1 MTVQP
6 RVVLPRLLLD
16 ANLADISSLGM
27 AAGIAA
33 EGDVSLVHAL
43 VRWRLV
49 PAAALCKALAGALAL
64 APVSLA
70 DLGPGLPLPMR
81 RAVCARLRVL
91 PVWRRAGVLG
101 LAMSDPTDDGAVAE
115 LTNQTGLSVERL
127 LVDDDD
133 LERCLRRCFASDGEA
148 LAAVKSSPPQPP
160 RQPPH
165 PGPDQT
171 VPMAAARAPQA
182 MRVVLGE
189 PSVIDQQIPDAA
201 SMMFVDA
208 VSISMG
214 SSPSEIGEF
223 EGQTSG
229 VFTSDTID
237 IPMHRPRVA
246 PTVPPLS
253 PQRSRTGSPVPAL
266 SAMPH
271 LDDLTREVDMR
282 DAAALLADATIVG
295 GNAAAVV
302 PAQASDDRTV
312 PSDDVLS
319 LMRVLVVA
327 DDVAGPTIRQSLAG
341 RLKHL
346 EVVPLHVAGSAMD
359 KSRYDEVVI
368 VDPPSS
374 VMGSQLVAGIAA
386 RAKRGVVVLTN
397 TADIGR
403 LPGVRET
410 VAFGGD
416 GVAVGDLLLGVLSRR
431 AHGL

>member
-16 ANLADISSLGM
+16 ANLADISGLGM

-64 APVSLA
+64 PATSLGAHGPALPV
-70 DLGPGLPLPMR
+70 PIR

-91 PVWRRAGVLG
+91 PVWQRGGVLG

-115 LTNQTGLSVERL
+115 LTTQTGLSVERL

-148 LAAVKSSPPQPP
+148 LAPVTSSASPP
-160 RQPPH
+160 

-171 VPMAAARAPQA
+171 VPLVAARPPQA
-182 MRVVLGE
+182 MSVVLGE

-208 VSISMG
+208 VSVPMG
-214 SSPSEIGEF
+214 SPSESGEF
-223 EGQTSG
+223 EGQASG
-229 VFTSDTID
+229 VFTNDTID

-253 PQRSRTGSPVPAL
+253 PPRPRTGAPIPAL

-271 LDDLTREVDMR
+271 LDDPTREVDMR

-295 GNAAAVV
+295 GNAVAAVAVV
-302 PAQASDDRTV
+302 PAQPSDDRTV

-327 DDVAGPTIRQSLAG
+327 DELAGPTIRQSLAG

-346 EVVPLHVAGSAMD
+346 EVVALHVAGTAMD

-368 VDPPSS
+368 VDPPGS

-397 TADIGR
+397 TADLGR

-410 VAFGGD
+410 IAFGGD
-416 GVAVGDLLLGVLSRR
+416 GGAVGDLLLGVLSRR

>member
-1 MTVQP
+1 MTVPP

-16 ANLADISSLGM
+16 ANLADMSTLGM

-49 PAAALCKALAGALAL
+49 PAAALCRALAGALGL
-64 APVSLA
+64 TPTSLA
-70 DLGPGLPLPMR
+70 AHGPGLPVPMR

-91 PVWRRAGVLG
+91 PVWQRAGVLG

-115 LTNQTGLSVERL
+115 ITSQTGLSIERL

-148 LAAVKSSPPQPP
+148 LAPATAPP
-160 RQPPH
+160 
-165 PGPDQT
+165 
-171 VPMAAARAPQA
+171 ARAPQA
-182 MRVVLGE
+182 MSVVLGE

-208 VSISMG
+208 VSVPMG
-214 SSPSEIGEF
+214 SPSELGEF
-223 EGQTSG
+223 EGQASG
-229 VFTSDTID
+229 VFTNDTID

-253 PQRSRTGSPVPAL
+253 PPRPRSGAPIPAL

-271 LDDLTREVDMR
+271 LDDPTREVDMR

-295 GNAAAVV
+295 GNAVAVAAAVV
-302 PAQASDDRTV
+302 PAQPSDDRTV

-319 LMRVLVVA
+319 LMRVLVIA
-327 DDVAGPTIRQSLAG
+327 DDLAGPTVRQSLAG

-346 EVVPLHVAGSAMD
+346 EVVALHVAGSAMD

-368 VDPPSS
+368 VDPPGS

-386 RAKRGVVVLTN
+386 RAKRGVVILTN
-397 TADIGR
+397 TADLGR

-410 VAFGGD
+410 IAFGGD
-416 GVAVGDLLLGVLSRR
+416 GAAVGDLLLGVLSRR

>member
-1 MTVQP
+1 MTVSP
-6 RVVLPRLLLD
+6 RIVLPRLLLD
-16 ANLADISSLGM
+16 ANLADISTLGM

-49 PAAALCKALAGALAL
+49 PAAALCRALAGALGLTPA
-64 APVSLA
+64 SLA
-70 DLGPGLPLPMR
+70 LHGPGLPVPMR

-91 PVWRRAGVLG
+91 PVWQRAGVLG
-101 LAMSDPTDDGAVAE
+101 LAMSDPTDDGAVADI
-115 LTNQTGLSVERL
+115 TSQTGLPIERL

-148 LAAVKSSPPQPP
+148 LAPATSPAPH
-160 RQPPH
+160 H
-165 PGPDQT
+165 PGTAAGSGSEPT
-171 VPMAAARAPQA
+171 VRAPQA
-182 MRVVLGE
+182 MSVVLGE

-208 VSISMG
+208 VSVPMG
-214 SSPSEIGEF
+214 SPSEIGEF

-229 VFTSDTID
+229 VFTNDTID
-237 IPMHRPRVA
+237 IPMHRPRIA
-246 PTVPPLS
+246 PIVPPLS
-253 PQRSRTGSPVPAL
+253 PPRPRNGAPVPAL
-266 SAMPH
+266 STMPH
-271 LDDLTREVDMR
+271 LDDPTREVDMR

-295 GNAAAVV
+295 GNAAAAAAASVSV
-302 PAQASDDRTV
+302 AQASDDRTV

-327 DDVAGPTIRQSLAG
+327 DDLAGGTIRQSLAG
-341 RLKHL
+341 RLKLL
-346 EVVPLHVAGSAMD
+346 EVLALHLAGTAMD
-359 KSRYDEVVI
+359 KGRYDEVVI
-368 VDPPSS
+368 VDPPGS

-386 RAKRGVVVLTN
+386 RAKRGVVVVTN
-397 TADIGR
+397 TADLGR

-410 VAFGGD
+410 IPFGGD
-416 GVAVGDLLLGVLSRR
+416 GAAVGDLLLGILSRR